1 MIPQP
6 TPQRPATPA
15 APAKPQ
21 AVPDKANLKKIVDQ
35 ISGLPTLPAVIS
47 KVTQLMQNPKVSAN
61 EVGQA
66 IASDQALASKILK
79 VVNSSF
85 YGFPSRITT
94 ITHAIVILGF
104 NAVRATALSASVFST
119 FGKSDQETSFDRQ
132 GYWKHSVGVGS
143 ASKIIAKKLQM
154 KEVEEAFLAGLM
166 HDIGKVILDQFL
178 HESFEKVLGVVRT
191 KNCLIIDAEKE
202 ILGGISHCDIGGWL
216 GKKWN
221 LNEEFIH
228 IIESHHTPSS
238 ASNYFKMCSIVHV
251 ANAISRIMELGCSG
265 DNLISKINPAAW
277 KQLNLPPDSLP
288 QLFKEIAEEVRKAEV
303 FFNMMK

>member
-1 MIPQP
+1 MNPAPSTPQP
-6 TPQRPATPA
+6 SAVA
-15 APAKPQ
+15 AA
-21 AVPDKANLKKIVDQ
+21 PDKANLKKIVDQ
-35 ISGLPTLPAVIS
+35 ISGLPTLPVVIS

-66 IASDQALASKILK
+66 ISTDQALASKILK

-104 NAVRATALSASVFST
+104 NSVRATALSASVFSS
-119 FGKSDQETSFDRQ
+119 FGKSDRDTSFDRQ
-132 GYWKHSVGVGS
+132 GYWKHSTGVGS
-143 ASKIIAKKLQM
+143 AAKIIARKLQI
-154 KEVEEAFLAGLM
+154 KEVEEIFLAGLM
-166 HDIGKVILDQFL
+166 HDIGKIILDQFL
-178 HESFEKVLGVVRT
+178 HDQFEKILHIVRE
-191 KNCLIIDAEKE
+191 KKCLIIDAEKE
-202 ILGGISHCDIGGWL
+202 VLGGLTHCDIGGWL

-228 IIESHHTPSS
+228 IIENHHTPSS
-238 ASNYFKMCSIVHV
+238 ASNYFKACSIVHV
-251 ANAISRIMELGCSG
+251 ANAFARVLELGSSG

-277 KQLNLPPDSLP
+277 KQLNIQPETIP